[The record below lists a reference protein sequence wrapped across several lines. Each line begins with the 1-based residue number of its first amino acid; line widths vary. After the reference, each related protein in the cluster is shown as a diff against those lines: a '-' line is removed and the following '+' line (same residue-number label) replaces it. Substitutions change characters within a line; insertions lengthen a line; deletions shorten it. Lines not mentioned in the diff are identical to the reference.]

1 MGNVTHWG
9 KCHAGE
15 NVTMGKMSQWGKCHN
30 GENVT
35 LGKMSVGALSV
46 WEMT

>member
-1 MGNVTHWG
+1 MSHWG
-9 KCHAGE
+9 KCHNGE